1 MTRYMSITK
10 VVLVL
15 LITTILLSF
24 TGMNFN
30 TVVANST
37 SLPQTLNTSES
48 ENLYLPITARNYL
61 PQTPSIFGVSITPI
75 TDLGGLTEMRSAGA
89 YILRRGPFMWK
100 DVEPITPIDGVHTY
114 IWNSPVVQSF
124 ETELLNAQSKDM
136 TVVMIVGGAP
146 EWAREDQDNDYI
158 CAPIDKG
165 DLENFADFM
174 AELVK
179 RYSLP
184 PHNVKYFELYNEPD
198 IDPSI
203 FSIENPLDNGFGCWG
218 DMDDPDGYYGGGYY
232 AEMLKVV
239 YPEIKAAD
247 PNAEV
252 LVGGLL
258 MDCDPVNPPEGKDCT
273 PTKFL
278 EGILDAE
285 GGDYFDG
292 ISFHAYD
299 YFNYNGVGKYSNKNW
314 GSQWNT
320 TGPVSI
326 YKTRFIIDLLY
337 KFGYSPSDKLLLNTE
352 SAIICSDDYTCDETP
367 YSDFELTK
375 AYYLVQAY
383 TVAKAEGLIAN
394 IWYSA
399 MGWRISGLLYPD
411 LSHHNAY
418 DAYVITRA
426 MLANSHFVQELHMY
440 NGVAQ
445 YEFTR
450 ASGRKLWVIWSRD
463 GESHPITLPSTPTN
477 IVDALGNP
485 VPVSSNLIIDIKP
498 IYIEWVN

>member
-1 MTRYMSITK
+1 VRCIVKKPVLSRSVVFSIFI
-10 VVLVL
+10 
-15 LITTILLSF
+15 ITLFIS
-24 TGMNFN
+24 NQ
-30 TVVANST
+30 V
-37 SLPQTLNTSES
+37 QNTSAKIS
-48 ENLYLPITARNYL
+48 DFTDISVENDIYLPSVFVDYL

-89 YILRRGPFMWK
+89 YILRRGPLMWK
-100 DVEPITPIDGVHTY
+100 DVEPTTPIDGVHTY
-114 IWNSPVVQSF
+114 IWNSPAVQSF

-158 CAPIDKG
+158 CAPIDEG

-174 AELVK
+174 VELVK

-198 IDPSI
+198 IDTRI
-203 FSIENPLDNGFGCWG
+203 FSNENPLDNGFGCWG
-218 DMDDPDGYYGGGYY
+218 DIDDPAGFFGGGYY

-239 YPEIKAAD
+239 YPEVKAAD

-258 MDCDPVNPPEGKDCT
+258 MDCDPINPPEGKDCT

-278 EGILDAE
+278 EGILEAD

-326 YKTRFIIDLLY
+326 YKTRYIIDLLS

-352 SAIICSDDYTCDETP
+352 SAIICSEDYPCDETP

-383 TVAKAEGLIAN
+383 TVAKAEGLNAN

-399 MGWRISGLLYPD
+399 IGWRNSGLLYPD

-440 NGVAQ
+440 NGIAQ

-498 IYIEWVN
+498 VYIEWAN